1 MGGTVLL
8 GMEGAGLVGA
18 GVSILAGLAV
28 CFFGCRLVRV
38 VLAIAGFV
46 VGILLGYLLA
56 GFLGASGSAVWIVA
70 LVCGIVCGSLATAV
84 YKVGVFLLGAVAGW
98 LLGGMIGT
106 HLGGSLPV
114 IVPLAAALLVGLLAV
129 ASQRIVVTLATALSG
144 SWLAVRAGAALL
156 AGKSVALTDLIDGAL
171 APGSW
176 EAASLGFFAAWGVL
190 ALAGALVQLR
200 RRR

>member
-1 MGGTVLL
+1 MGSTVLL
-8 GMEGAGLVGA
+8 GMDGAGLIGA

-38 VLAIAGFV
+38 VLALVGFV
-46 VGILLGYLLA
+46 AGALLGYLLA
-56 GFLGASGSAVWIVA
+56 GFLGASGSAVWIAA
-70 LVCGIVCGSLATAV
+70 LVCGILCGSLASAV

-106 HLGGSLPV
+106 QMEGSLPV
-114 IVPLAAALLVGLLAV
+114 IVPLAAAVLVGLLAV

-156 AGKSVALTDLIDGAL
+156 AGRSVALTDLVDGAL

-176 EAASLGFFAAWGVL
+176 EAGSLGFFAAWGVL
-190 ALAGALVQLR
+190 ALAGAWVQLR
-200 RRR
+200 RRK